1 MPDVPP
7 ASRHREFFPLF
18 KGGAVPDLTS
28 LDVIRSLIERRSLDE
43 LSLKMQQLSGREI
56 VAMIGSLP
64 TAEAA
69 LVFRLLDKDTAIV
82 VFDALDTAAQADLVE
97 TLGHAELAEMIT
109 LLDPDEQARLFD
121 ELPAKVAKRMLASLD
136 AQQLDA
142 AMALLGYRPGSVG
155 RHMSPEPLHASVDD
169 TVGDVLRRVRAADGG
184 VEGYAAIP
192 VLTDGRIL
200 VGIVDLLEL
209 LRHDSDE
216 PVASFMDADPVSART
231 EDDVEQIA
239 RRSLDHG
246 DLLLP
251 VVDREGRLV
260 GSFPIADAALIDK
273 GAVAEDQARAGASEP
288 LRRPYLLTSVRG
300 IAKARIVWLLILA
313 VSAVLTVQ
321 VLELFEA
328 TLSQQVALALFIPL
342 LIGIGGNTGSQAATT
357 VTRALAL
364 GDVGMRDVLRVAW
377 KEVRTGLLLGLVLAV
392 LAFTITSLFYDRGIG
407 TVVGL
412 TLLLNCPIAATV
424 GGVIPL
430 VARACRVDPAVFS
443 TPFIS
448 TFCDASGLLVYFTVA
463 ISVLKL

>member
-1 MPDVPP
+1 MP
-7 ASRHREFFPLF
+7 
-18 KGGAVPDLTS
+18 AVTDLDET
-28 LDVIRSLIERRSLDE
+28 RSLIQRRSLDE
-43 LSLKMQQLSGREI
+43 LSQKMQPLSPREI
-56 VAMIGSLP
+56 VATIEALP
-64 TAEAA
+64 IAEAA
-69 LVFRLLDKDTAIV
+69 LVFRLLDKDAAIA
-82 VFDALDTAAQADLVE
+82 VFDVLDTKAQVDLVE
-97 TLGHAELAEMIT
+97 TLGHAELADVIT
-109 LLDPDEQARLFD
+109 TLDPDEQARLFD
-121 ELPAKVAKRMLASLD
+121 ELPAKVAKRILASLD
-136 AQQLDA
+136 PQQLDA

-192 VLTDGRIL
+192 VLTEGRVL
-200 VGIVDLLEL
+200 VGIIDLLEL
-209 LRHDSDE
+209 LRHDSAE
-216 PVASFMDADPVSART
+216 SVTLFMDADPVSART
-231 EDDVEQIA
+231 EDDVERIA

-246 DLLLP
+246 DLLVP
-251 VVDREGRLV
+251 VVDRENRLV

-273 GAVAEDQARAGASEP
+273 YAVAEDHARAGASEP
-288 LRRPYLLTSVRG
+288 LRRPYLLTSVRR
-300 IAKARIVWLLILA
+300 IAKARIVWLLVLA

-328 TLSQQVALALFIPL
+328 TLSQQVVLALFIPL

-364 GDVGMRDVLRVAW
+364 GDVGMRDILRVAS
-377 KEVRTGLLLGLVLAV
+377 KEVRTGLLLGVVLAA
-392 LAFTITSLFYDRGIG
+392 LAFAATSLFYDVGIG

-463 ISVLKL
+463 IAVLHL

>member
-1 MPDVPP
+1 MPTV
-7 ASRHREFFPLF
+7 SE
-18 KGGAVPDLTS
+18 
-28 LDVIRSLIERRSLDE
+28 LDQIRSLIQRRSLTE
-43 LSLKMQQLSGREI
+43 LSQMMQPLPVREI
-56 VAMIGSLP
+56 VATIESLP
-64 TAEAA
+64 SAEAA
-69 LVFRLLDKDTAIV
+69 LVFRLLDKDAAIA
-82 VFDALDTAAQADLVE
+82 VFDVLDTAAQADLVE
-97 TLGHAELAEMIT
+97 TLGHAELADMIT
-109 LLDPDEQARLFD
+109 ALPPDEQTRLFD

-136 AQQLDA
+136 PHQVDA
-142 AMALLGYRPGSVG
+142 AMALFGYRPGSVG

-184 VEGYAAIP
+184 VAGYAAIP
-192 VLTDGRIL
+192 VLTEGRVL

-209 LRHDSDE
+209 LRHDPEE

-231 EDDVEQIA
+231 EDDVERIA

-246 DLLLP
+246 DLLVP
-251 VVDREGRLV
+251 VVDRENRLV

-273 GAVAEDQARAGASEP
+273 HAVAEDQARAGASEP
-288 LRRPYLLTSVRG
+288 LRRPYLLTPVRRV
-300 IAKARIVWLLILA
+300 AKARVVWLLILA

-364 GDVGMRDVLRVAW
+364 GDVGMLDILRVAW
-377 KEVRTGLLLGLVLAV
+377 KEVRTGLLLGFVLAV
-392 LAFTITSLFYDRGIG
+392 LAFTITSLFYDIGIG
-407 TVVGL
+407 TVIGL

-463 ISVLKL
+463 ISVLDL